1 MNNRLKNKFQIRKIR
16 YIRNSSFNK
25 LTLFSHFD
33 IHNRIDEYVI
43 EYLKSLNKFGFD
55 IVFITTSDT
64 LSMIEI
70 NKIKKYINILI
81 IKENIGYDFAAW
93 QCGLNIVNNYKK
105 YDTILHVNDSIIFP
119 ISNPSRLFKNASK
132 YDFYGLT
139 SSIQKGFH
147 IQSFFLFFNK
157 RLINSKLYKKFWED
171 IDFTLDK
178 RQIIDNYEI
187 GLTKLIQKH
196 NYKVGA
202 LVNHNDIKQLNN
214 HNPYWFA
221 WDIIIDKF
229 NAPFIKKNML
239 LKSHSEYKEETKFL
253 KYFIS
258 QEYLNRVENYII
270 KYDNSNSK
278 RILGNLSNDY
288 DIYQVLERK
297 LENILIKENSKI
309 LLYGYGIYGKVI
321 HSILK
326 DKISLIVDKK
336 YGEKDIGT
344 SVHKNQLF
352 STLKNDIDYN
362 KFDLIISTP
371 LNDNSNVVNFFKKR
385 IEQKDNIVPLKNI
398 FNKKD
403 LNDIKIIAKAIYP
416 DYQRKLPDSKITTV
430 LNSNYKNIIKFI
442 TNYIHFHKLL
452 EKNQLDINSKKLSLI
467 LLKNKGNTYIL

>member
-1 MNNRLKNKFQIRKIR
+1 MNNRAKNKLQIKKIR
-16 YIRNSSFNK
+16 YIRNSSFSK

-64 LSMIEI
+64 LSIFEI
-70 NKIKKYINILI
+70 NKIRKYINILI
-81 IKENIGYDFAAW
+81 IKKNIGYDFAAW
-93 QCGLNIVNNYKK
+93 QCGLSVIDNYKK
-105 YDTILHVNDSIIFP
+105 YNTILHANDSIIFP
-119 ISNPSRLFKNASK
+119 LSNPNKLFKNASK

-139 SSIQKGFH
+139 SSIQKDFH

-157 RLINSKLYKKFWED
+157 KLINSKLYKKFWED
-171 IDFTLDK
+171 IDFTLEK
-178 RQIIDNYEI
+178 GQIIDNYEI
-187 GLTKLIQKH
+187 GLTRLIQKH
-196 NYKVGA
+196 NYKIGA
-202 LVNHNDIKQLNN
+202 LVNHNDIKQLND

-221 WDIIIDKF
+221 WDILIDKF

-258 QEYLNRVENYII
+258 PVYLNTVENYII
-270 KYDNSNSK
+270 RYDNNSK
-278 RILGNLSNDY
+278 KILGNLANDY
-288 DIYQVLERK
+288 DIYKVLEKK
-297 LENILIKENSKI
+297 LKDILIKENSKI

-344 SVHKNQLF
+344 SAHRSQLF
-352 STLKNDIDYN
+352 SALKDDIDYN

-371 LNDNSNVVNFFKKR
+371 LNDNSNVLDFFKEK
-385 IEQKDNIVPLKNI
+385 IKEKNKTIPLINI
-398 FNKKD
+398 FNEKD
-403 LNDIKIIAKAIYP
+403 LIDIKIIAKAIYQ
-416 DYQRKLPDSKITTV
+416 DHQKKFPDSKITTV

-442 TNYIHFHKLL
+442 NNYTHFHKLL
-452 EKNQLDINSKKLSLI
+452 KKNQLDINSKKLCLL
-467 LLKNKGNTYIL
+467 LLKNKGNTHIL